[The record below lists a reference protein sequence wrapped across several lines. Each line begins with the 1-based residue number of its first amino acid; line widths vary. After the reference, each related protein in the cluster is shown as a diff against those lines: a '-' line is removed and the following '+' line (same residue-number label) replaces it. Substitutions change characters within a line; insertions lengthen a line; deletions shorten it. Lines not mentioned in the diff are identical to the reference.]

1 MLAPVDRERGRGRFN
16 LRNEPGLSV
25 SARDAVHPVYKD
37 IKSLSII
44 QLINDYFLIEQV
56 YFNTFL

>member
-1 MLAPVDRERGRGRFN
+1 MLAPVDRGRFN

-25 SARDAVHPVYKD
+25 SARDAVRPVYKD